1 MIFSQ
6 GNNPNLIWDSTKVP
20 LSKEKQ
26 EMEIRKKEEPLTL
39 ITEWDKSRIKPL
51 FKSFDKGSQ
60 LTNHGLCCLFPN
72 LLLFVFFKK
81 QR

>member
-1 MIFSQ
+1 
-6 GNNPNLIWDSTKVP
+6 
-20 LSKEKQ
+20 
-26 EMEIRKKEEPLTL
+26 MEIRKKEEPLTL